1 MPSIRYYTNEDMA
14 KAALSSDVLAM
25 LDCLEQGFEAY
36 DKGELILPEK
46 ASQILDEA
54 TQSRVNCMPCTV
66 PGLGYSCVKLVSV
79 FPDNVKDGLPNV
91 SGMILVLSSD
101 NGTPIAMLDA
111 GFPTALRTALV
122 GSLGAKCLAVAQPK
136 SIGML
141 GSGEEALMHLF
152 VLAKLFPSVKVCRVA
167 SRNPK
172 NEKRFADIAAK
183 LFPDLIITC
192 CDSSYEKAARNADII
207 VTAISGQVPLLKADW
222 VKQGAFYCHVGGI
235 EDEYDVAL
243 KADKIV
249 CDSWEAL
256 KHRGSPT
263 ISHMYRDGVLT
274 DDDIYAELA
283 EIVRGRKPGRETKDE
298 ITYFNS
304 IGLAFTDVYM
314 ASFLITACDNFGLG
328 QEFHSSPFTAFD
340 LGNIASWNVFGEEN
354 AR

>member
-1 MPSIRYYTNEDMA
+1 MSTIRYYTNEDMA
-14 KAALSSDVLAM
+14 KAALSSDILAM
-25 LDCLEQGFEAY
+25 LGCLEQGFEAY
-36 DKGELILPEK
+36 DKDELILPEK
-46 ASQILDEA
+46 TSQILIEA
-54 TQSRVNCMPCTV
+54 NQSRVNCMPCTV
-66 PGLGYSCVKLVSV
+66 PSLGYSCVKLVSV
-79 FPDNVKDGLPNV
+79 FPDNVKEGLPNV

-101 NGTPIAMLDA
+101 NGTPIAVLDA

-122 GSLGAKCLAVAQPK
+122 GALGAKCLAAEQPK
-136 SIGML
+136 SIGVL

-152 VLAKLFPSVKVCRVA
+152 VFAKLFPSIKVCRVA
-167 SRNPK
+167 SRNPE
-172 NEKRFADIAAK
+172 NEKRFAAIASK
-183 LFPDLIITC
+183 LFPHLIITC
-192 CDSSYEKAARNADII
+192 CESSYEKAAENADII

-222 VKQGAFYCHVGGI
+222 VKPGAFYCHVGGI

-283 EIVRGRKPGRETKDE
+283 EIVRGKKPGRESIEE

-314 ASFLITACDNFGLG
+314 ASFLITACNNLGLG
-328 QEFHSSPFTAFD
+328 QDFQSSPFTAFD
-340 LGNIASWNVFGEEN
+340 LGGIADWNRFGQESI
-354 AR
+354 

>member
-25 LDCLEQGFEAY
+25 LDCLAQGFEAY

-46 ASQILDEA
+46 TSQILVEA
-54 TQSRVNCMPCTV
+54 NQSRVNCMPCTV

-91 SGMILVLSSD
+91 SGMILVLNSD
-101 NGTPIAMLDA
+101 NGTPVAVLDA

-122 GSLGAKCLAVAQPK
+122 GSLGAKCLAVKQPK

-152 VLAKLFPSVKVCRVA
+152 VLAKLFPSVKFCRVA
-167 SRNPK
+167 SRNPD
-172 NEKRFADIAAK
+172 NEKRFASVASK

-192 CDSSYEKAARNADII
+192 CDSSYEKAARNVDII

-263 ISHMYRDGVLT
+263 ISHMYRDGVLA
-274 DDDIYAELA
+274 DEDIYAELA
-283 EIVRGRKPGRETKDE
+283 EIVRGRKPGRETNEE

-328 QEFHSSPFTAFD
+328 QEFHSSPFTVFD
-340 LGNIASWNVFGEEN
+340 LGNIASWNVFGGEN
-354 AR
+354 GQ